1 MNNQLETIENYLTGQ
16 LSADE
21 RSRFEAT
28 LRSDPAVAESLAFYV
43 MATHTAK
50 VDARSQRKAEFEA
63 LYKSLPKATTRSA
76 WGAPMRWVA
85 AASVVLVLGLGWYF
99 LRDTSTSSE
108 AAQLAEAYVEQNFD
122 QLTTTMSG
130 GATDS
135 LTQGIGLYNEKKFAE
150 AESVFQAVLEQQPNN
165 DRALKLAGVVALRQK
180 NYDLAIDRFHRL
192 SQRTDL
198 YSNPGTFFEA
208 ITLLERNRPMDKA
221 AAKKL
226 LEEVISKNLD
236 GKREANDLLKVL

>member
-1 MNNQLETIENYLTGQ
+1 MNNELETIENYLTGQ

-21 RSRFEAT
+21 RTRFEAT

-43 MATHTAK
+43 LAQHTAK
-50 VDARSQRKAEFEA
+50 VSAMSKRKAELDA
-63 LYKSLPKATTRSA
+63 LMTRSA

-85 AASVVLVLGLGWYF
+85 AASVVLVLGFGWYF
-99 LRDTSTSSE
+99 LRDTSTSAE

-150 AESVFQAVLEQQPNN
+150 AESVFEAVLVQQPNN

-192 SQRTDL
+192 SQRADL
-198 YSNPGTFFEA
+198 YSNPGTFLEA

-226 LEEVISKNLD
+226 LEEVISKNLE
-236 GKREANDLLKVL
+236 GKREAQQMIDHL

>member
-1 MNNQLETIENYLTGQ
+1 MNNELETIENYLTGQ

-21 RSRFEAT
+21 RTRFEAT

-50 VDARSQRKAEFEA
+50 AHARSQRKAELDA
-63 LYKSLPKATTRSA
+63 LYKTLPKATARSA

-99 LRDTSTSSE
+99 LRDTSTPTD

-130 GATDS
+130 GVTDS

-150 AESVFQAVLEQQPNN
+150 AESVFESVLVRQPNN

-198 YSNPGTFFEA
+198 YSNPGTFLEA
-208 ITLLERNRPMDKA
+208 IALLERNRPMDKA

-226 LEEVISKNLD
+226 LEQVINKNLD
-236 GKREANDLLKVL
+236 GTKEANDLLKAL